1 MDEIIELIWKIAE
14 NIREDLNFKRTK
26 RILRELIKEIG
37 GEVIETDNLIELYE
51 RTVEKTSKN
60 HFKIFVYNGF
70 RTIENENFI
79 IAKEI
84 GHLIL
89 HIGFG
94 TEKWESIPKG
104 KIILKNVDY
113 DTIET
118 EKEEFALAFLMPKK
132 EYRDFLYKNK
142 KNNTIDIKI
151 IAKYFKVSKQNAL
164 IRGKKLGYIE

>member
-1 MDEIIELIWKIAE
+1 MNEIVELIWEIAE
-14 NIREDLNFKRTK
+14 E
-26 RILRELIKEIG
+26 ILKEIKPERKKSMRSLIKDLG
-37 GEVIETDNLIELYE
+37 GEIYETDDLLELFNG
-51 RTVEKTSKN
+51 TVEKTSKN
-60 HFKIFVYNGF
+60 HFKIFIYNGF
-70 RTIENENFI
+70 KTIENENFI
-79 IAKEI
+79 IAKEL

-94 TEKWESIPKG
+94 TEKWEIIPKG
-104 KIILKNVDY
+104 KIILKNVNY
-113 DTIET
+113 DTIEA

-142 KNNTIDIKI
+142 KNNIIDIKI

>member
-1 MDEIIELIWKIAE
+1 MNEIVELIWEIAE
-14 NIREDLNFKRTK
+14 EISKEIRPERKK
-26 RILRELIKEIG
+26 SMKSLIKDLG
-37 GEVIETDNLIELYE
+37 GEIYETDDLLELFNG
-51 RTVEKTSKN
+51 TVEKISDN
-60 HFKIFVYNGF
+60 GFKIFLYNSSK
-70 RTIENENFI
+70 TLEKENFE

-94 TEKWESIPKG
+94 TEKWENIPKG
-104 KIILKNVDY
+104 KIILKNVNY

-118 EKEEFALAFLMPKK
+118 EKEEFALAFLMQKK
-132 EYRDFLYKNK
+132 EYRDFLHKNK

-164 IRGKKLGYIE
+164 IRGKKLGYVE

>member
-1 MDEIIELIWKIAE
+1 MNEIVELIWEIAE
-14 NIREDLNFKRTK
+14 NIREELNFKREK
-26 RILRELIKEIG
+26 RTLKELIKEIG
-37 GEVIETDNLIELYE
+37 GEVIEADNLIELYE

-94 TEKWESIPKG
+94 TEKWENIPKG
-104 KIILKNVDY
+104 KIILKNVNY

-118 EKEEFALAFLMPKK
+118 EKEEFALAFLMPKR
-132 EYRDFLYKNK
+132 EYKDFLYKNK